1 MGNLDFADNNQDC
14 EDLNDQNADNAPNLI
29 SFDRTTEK

>member
-14 EDLNDQNADNAPNLI
+14 DDLNDQNDPSK

>member
-1 MGNLDFADNNQDC
+1 MGNLDFADNNQECD
-14 EDLNDQNADNAPNLI
+14 DLNDQNDPSKLI